1 MIDNTQGSI
10 NPKFQALQEKA
21 EMTRDELEAL
31 AEPHWSERPVWKSF
45 DIGDGWIDLVGQL
58 IRDIIETGDEW
69 KIAQIKSKFGGL
81 RFYVETESDA
91 VRSLIRQAE
100 IESGRLCEECGAP
113 AKTQSVHRWVV
124 TLCPKHMTE
133 EESRYASPE

>member
-1 MIDNTQGSI
+1 
-10 NPKFQALQEKA
+10 
-21 EMTRDELEAL
+21 MTRDELEAL

-45 DIGDGWIDLVGQL
+45 DIEDGWIDLVGQL

-100 IESGRLCEECGAP
+100 IESGRLCEECGAA

-124 TLCPKHMTE
+124 TLCPEHMAE
-133 EESRYASPE
+133 EEARYASPK